1 VTGGRRIAV
10 IAGQDI
16 YIVTVPTPVDSHN
29 RPELLGS
36 LRPGGRV
43 LALGLIADIR
53 GIWRHLGLPPR
64 IRRWVL

>member
-1 VTGGRRIAV
+1 VTEGRRIAV

-29 RPELLGS
+29 QPELLGR

>member
-1 VTGGRRIAV
+1 
-10 IAGQDI
+10 
-16 YIVTVPTPVDSHN
+16 VDSHN
-29 RPELLGS
+29 QPELLGR